1 MEREVFERL
10 EALEN
15 EHWWFVARRRILASV
30 LAPLVKPLRSPCILE
45 AGCGTGGNLAMLRQ
59 FGEVHAFEPDKQAR
73 LHASETSG
81 LNVLSGDLPSGIPYP
96 SGCFDVIVAL
106 DVLEHVEHDE
116 ESLTALRERLRP
128 GGAMVVTVP
137 AFPFLWSRHDDIHHH
152 FRRYRECELRGKFE
166 RAGFEIVRMT
176 YFNTL
181 LFPLI
186 AALRLIKKMGGSA
199 GSDDEHMPGRLTNVV
214 LRAVFSSERWL
225 VRATSLPFGVSLL
238 AVARRPA

>member
-10 EALEN
+10 ETLEN

-30 LAPLVKPLRSPCILE
+30 LAPLVQPLRGPPCILE

-59 FGEVHAFEPDKQAR
+59 FGEVHAFEPDKEAR

-81 LNVLSGDLPSGIPYP
+81 LDVLGGDLPNGIPYP
-96 SGCFDVIVAL
+96 SGSFDVIVAL

-137 AFPFLWSRHDDIHHH
+137 
-152 FRRYRECELRGKFE
+152 
-166 RAGFEIVRMT
+166 
-176 YFNTL
+176 
-181 LFPLI
+181 
-186 AALRLIKKMGGSA
+186 
-199 GSDDEHMPGRLTNVV
+199 
-214 LRAVFSSERWL
+214 
-225 VRATSLPFGVSLL
+225 
-238 AVARRPA
+238 